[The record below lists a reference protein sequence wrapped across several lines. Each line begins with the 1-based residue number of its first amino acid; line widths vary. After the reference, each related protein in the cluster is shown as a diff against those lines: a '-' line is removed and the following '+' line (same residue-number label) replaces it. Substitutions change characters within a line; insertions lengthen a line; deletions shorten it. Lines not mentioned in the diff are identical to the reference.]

1 MRGILAAAMTLG
13 MVSLAL
19 FAVVARENN
28 VGQDLMVQLELA
40 LLAGFTLLLVT
51 EKEDVK

>member
-1 MRGILAAAMTLG
+1 MRGILAAAMAFG

>member
-19 FAVVARENN
+19 FAVVAREKN

-40 LLAGFTLLLVT
+40 LLAGFILLLVA
-51 EKEDVK
+51 EKEDLK